1 MNDNSEFTNSELS
14 DLIAEAATALGGL
27 SEGLDHQPEV
37 LTVIELLVKS
47 PDLRGKFDMMNADV
61 RDIILRAG
69 VAALFHS
76 HVKTKAEQE
85 LKRRADA
92 N

>member
-1 MNDNSEFTNSELS
+1 MNELGALS
-14 DLIAEAATALGGL
+14 YAELTDVIAQATIALGGL

-37 LTVIELLVKS
+37 QTVVGLLAKS
-47 PDLRGKFDMMNADV
+47 PDLRSKFDMMDAEV

-69 VAALFHS
+69 VAALFHT
-76 HVKTKAEQE
+76 HQKAKAEQE
-85 LKRRADA
+85 LSRRAES